1 MKGYWK
7 LPEATKEVFTEDGWF
22 KTGDLASISETHGRI
37 RINGRLKEII
47 VTSTGEKIPPTDLEL
62 AIQSDPLFEQVLCV
76 GEGRPFITALAVV
89 NENEWVKFA
98 ASLNVDPENP
108 NSLTRR
114 DVRLAAIRR
123 LKKSASNFPQYGVPR
138 NVSLM
143 REHWTVDNGLLT
155 VTMKL
160 RRKKILERFHDK
172 VEELYQAPQN
182 K

>member
-1 MKGYWK
+1 M
-7 LPEATKEVFTEDGWF
+7 
-22 KTGDLASISETHGRI
+22 
-37 RINGRLKEII
+37 
-47 VTSTGEKIPPTDLEL
+47 
-62 AIQSDPLFEQVLCV
+62 
-76 GEGRPFITALAVV
+76 
-89 NENEWVKFA
+89 
-98 ASLNVDPENP
+98 DPEDP

-172 VEELYQAPQN
+172 VEELYQTPQN